1 MRSLIRIAIIVLL
14 VGFLISQLFAQHGRY
29 ERHGRDDNYR
39 HGRYHAITAAEAD
52 AFSNTYSVIFDGVDD
67 FVDVS
72 DAASLQFGTGSYTM
86 SLWFKTADVAQNAV
100 SMGRRDLN
108 PEYSLSWMRLTDG
121 AGGAGKKIGVLH
133 YGPTGAGF
141 RFYYVTDANVVDGGW
156 HHVVCVVN
164 YGTGIVIYIDGSP
177 VAATDIVGGGVWE
190 TSDNNMPLGV
200 GSSGNGYSPSAAT
213 IDEVA
218 IWNTAMDA
226 DAVTAI
232 YNAGVP
238 IDLATNSGDYDITTN
253 LQMYLRMGDDDAYPN
268 LLDNSTNS
276 NTGVMTNMESGDI
289 VEDTP

>member
-1 MRSLIRIAIIVLL
+1 MRKLLLIFMIASVGICQSWTGQPSWDGAGNWTGKARVL
-14 VGFLISQLFAQHGRY
+14 
-29 ERHGRDDNYR
+29 
-39 HGRYHAITAAEAD
+39 AED
-52 AFSNTYSVIFDGVDD
+52 ETVAFTNTKSVIFDGVDD
-67 FVDVS
+67 FVAIS
-72 DAASLQFGTGSYTM
+72 DAASFQFGTGSYTM
-86 SLWFKTADVAQNAV
+86 SFWFKTADVAQIATL
-100 SMGRRDLN
+100 MGRRDPN
-108 PEYSLSWMRLTDG
+108 PEFSNSRIILTDG
-121 AGGAGKKIGVLH
+121 AGGAGRKIRVLH
-133 YGPTGAGF
+133 YGVTGAGF
-141 RFYYVTDANVVDGGW
+141 RFDYVTDANVVDGGW

-232 YNAGVP
+232 WNAGVP
-238 IDLATNSGDYDITTN
+238 IDLSTNSGDYDITTN